1 MIFAEASG
9 SRLTGFKVTNIHEV
23 AFQTS
28 CHFHKI
34 AESTV
39 PYNKE
44 VFFYSMKTIKRI
56 GCFLL
61 SFHVV
66 IFALTVTSN
75 ILQNYILLCMQHVIC
90 FYVFIVFKNVMC
102 EKTTTVYVFSVYK
115 PS

>member
-1 MIFAEASG
+1 MTIDNNKLVIEVIFAEASG

-44 VFFYSMKTIKRI
+44 VFF
-56 GCFLL
+56 
-61 SFHVV
+61 
-66 IFALTVTSN
+66 
-75 ILQNYILLCMQHVIC
+75 
-90 FYVFIVFKNVMC
+90 FIQ
-102 EKTTTVYVFSVYK
+102 
-115 PS
+115 